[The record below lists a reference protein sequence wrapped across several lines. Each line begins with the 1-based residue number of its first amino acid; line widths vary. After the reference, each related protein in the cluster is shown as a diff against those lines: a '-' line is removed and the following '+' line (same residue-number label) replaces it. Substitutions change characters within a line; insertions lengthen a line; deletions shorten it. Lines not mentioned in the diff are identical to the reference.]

1 MQSAPTR
8 LQQAIWTAFKAARPS
23 HGPITQSFYCS
34 SRPLHQWPSRSKS
47 VRSCSPSPLS
57 QIRFYTEDNK
67 RDIEKKIESAQSK
80 IHESLGSRAE
90 NKKPDES
97 LLKKDETII
106 HTIPESSSIVHNP
119 DSPGETAARGEST
132 TSKAQ
137 DATDTPPAP
146 DPAPEQKPQSSAQ
159 PPPWHA
165 QLPSQLRTQYS
176 NVRHNFNSFMDNFQ
190 THVFTASKRLNDL
203 TGYSSIERL
212 KRDIEEQEHAV
223 RAARQLVRD
232 SRSAYSAAIETRSA
246 TQREVNDLLHRKHAW
261 SAGDLERFT
270 SLYRSDH
277 ANEQDEQ
284 KAHSQLS
291 SAEAAYEE
299 ASTKLSKSILAR
311 YHEEQVWSDKIR
323 QMSTWGT
330 WGLMG
335 LNVLLFIVFQILVE
349 PWRRRRL
356 VRGFEEKVQEALK
369 TNAEDRKLIA
379 NLQAEKSEMHQA
391 LKAGMS
397 NATPV
402 AAVAVDSA
410 AVPMNDAVLLDG
422 QITASETIGVDVP
435 STGEA
440 GEQTTQIEQAAEA
453 LVSAEILSD
462 STSLVPPDSD
472 SPVSETP
479 LNINS
484 SISPES
490 SDSESSDSE
499 PSTTSTEESLGSP
512 SIPIPSALP
521 SLSSAEYGDIPFL
534 LGSYTRQY
542 FDKARGQV
550 ESFFD
555 EKAQVTLTRREFTS
569 KILEGAFFGAIGAV
583 TIFWVVGVGGR

>member
-1 MQSAPTR
+1 MQSAPVR
-8 LQQAIWTAFKAARPS
+8 LQQAIWTAFKASRPTYGS
-23 HGPITQSFYCS
+23 VTQNFHCS
-34 SRPLHQWPSRSKS
+34 SRPLSQWPILSQKPR
-47 VRSCSPSPLS
+47 VPYPPSSLS
-57 QIRFYTEDNK
+57 QIRFYTDENRK
-67 RDIEKKIESAQSK
+67 DIEKKIENAQNK
-80 IHESLGSRAE
+80 IDESLGSRAE
-90 NKKPDES
+90 NKTPDET

-119 DSPGETAARGEST
+119 DSPGETAARGEPT
-132 TSKAQ
+132 TSKIQDITDAQ
-137 DATDTPPAP
+137 PAP
-146 DPAPEQKPQSSAQ
+146 DAAQEQKSQSSSQ

-176 NVRHNFNSFMDNFQ
+176 YVRQNFNTFMDNFQ
-190 THVFTASKRLNDL
+190 THIFTASKRLNDL

-212 KRDIEEQEHAV
+212 KQDIEDQEHAV
-223 RAARQLVRD
+223 RAARQLVKD
-232 SRSAYSAAIETRSA
+232 SRSAYSDAIETRSA

-284 KAHSQLS
+284 KAHSELA

-356 VRGFEEKVQEALK
+356 VRGFEDKVQEALK
-369 TNAEDRKLIA
+369 TNAEDRQLIA
-379 NLQAEKSEMHQA
+379 NLQAEKSDLHQA
-391 LKAGMS
+391 LQAEKS
-397 NATPV
+397 NAMPV
-402 AAVAVDSA
+402 AAVAVASDAAATPMSDS
-410 AVPMNDAVLLDG
+410 VVLDE
-422 QITASETIGVDVP
+422 QTTSDETIR
-435 STGEA
+435 TGTLPTA
-440 GEQTTQIEQAAEA
+440 QPGDQTTQIEQAAEA
-453 LVSAEILSD
+453 LVSAEILAD
-462 STSLVPPDSD
+462 STSLVPPDPD
-472 SPVSETP
+472 SPVPETP
-479 LNINS
+479 LNMNA
-484 SISPES
+484 SISDQ
-490 SDSESSDSE
+490 SDPDS
-499 PSTTSTEESLGSP
+499 PITPAEESLGSP
-512 SIPIPSALP
+512 SIPILSALP
-521 SLSSAEYGDIPFL
+521 SLSSAEYRDIPFL

-542 FDKARGQV
+542 FDKAKGKV
-550 ESFFD
+550 ELLFD
-555 EKAQVTLTRREFTS
+555 EKAQVSITRREMTS

-583 TIFWVVGVGGR
+583 TLFWVVGVGVAR

>member
-1 MQSAPTR
+1 MQSAPVR
-8 LQQAIWTAFKAARPS
+8 LQQAIWTAFKAAKPTYGS
-23 HGPITQSFYCS
+23 VIQSFHCS
-34 SRPLHQWPSRSKS
+34 PRPLNQWPLRPQNSRI
-47 VRSCSPSPLS
+47 SCSPSSLS
-57 QIRFYTEDNK
+57 QIRFYTDENRK
-67 RDIEKKIESAQSK
+67 DIEKKIENAQNK
-80 IHESLGSRAE
+80 IDESLGSRAE
-90 NKKPDES
+90 NTKPDET

-119 DSPGETAARGEST
+119 DSPGETAARGESAT
-132 TSKAQ
+132 FRTQ
-137 DATDTPPAP
+137 DTTDTKPAP
-146 DPAPEQKPQSSAQ
+146 DAAKEQTSQSGSHS
-159 PPPWHA
+159 PSWHA

-176 NVRHNFNSFMDNFQ
+176 NVRQNFNSFMDNFQ

-212 KRDIEEQEHAV
+212 KRDIEDQEHAV
-223 RAARQLVRD
+223 RAARQLVKD
-232 SRSAYSAAIETRSA
+232 SRSAYSTAIETRSA

-284 KAHSQLS
+284 KAQSELA

-356 VRGFEEKVQEALK
+356 VRGFEEKVQDALK
-369 TNAEDRKLIA
+369 TNAEDRQLIA

-391 LKAGMS
+391 LQAGKS
-397 NATPV
+397 NVAPAAAMAVASDAAATPKS
-402 AAVAVDSA
+402 DS
-410 AVPMNDAVLLDG
+410 VVLDD
-422 QITASETIGVDVP
+422 QT
-435 STGEA
+435 TGEETTRSDTVPTIQP
-440 GEQTTQIEQAAEA
+440 GDQTTQIEQAAEA
-453 LVSAEILSD
+453 LVSAEILTD
-462 STSLVPPDSD
+462 STSLVTPDSD
-472 SPVSETP
+472 SPIPETP
-479 LNINS
+479 LNMNA
-484 SISPES
+484 SI
-490 SDSESSDSE
+490 SE
-499 PSTTSTEESLGSP
+499 PSDLESTATSAEETLGSP

-521 SLSSAEYGDIPFL
+521 SLSTAEYGDIPFL

-542 FDKARGQV
+542 FDKVRGKV
-550 ESFFD
+550 ESLFD
-555 EKAQVTLTRREFTS
+555 EKIQVSMTRREMTS

-583 TIFWVVGVGGR
+583 TLFWVVGVGVVR